1 MNAGSELYVAASSDR
16 NHELIKAMESLTK
29 LAAFSEKKPA
39 EALVARLR
47 SSDIEADIHD
57 ESNQQKWQLWNM
69 TPLAHLHVRVSVDHE
84 RTARALLIEWAAND
98 GGNLGAVRCPECGS
112 FSIEYPQFSRK
123 TLVGALPSA
132 LAAAGVIERGYY
144 CETCHFTWPAKPEK
158 PGPELDILNWPKKA

>member
-1 MNAGSELYVAASSDR
+1 MD
-16 NHELIKAMESLTK
+16 SLTK
-29 LAAFSEKKPA
+29 LAAFNERQPA

-47 SSDIEADIHD
+47 SSGIEADIHD

-69 TPLAHLHVRVSVDHE
+69 TPMAHLHVRVGVDAE
-84 RTARALLIEWAAND
+84 ANARKLVNEWAAEESA
-98 GGNLGAVRCPECGS
+98 NLGAVRCPECGS

-123 TLVGALPSA
+123 TIVGALPAA

-144 CETCHFTWPAKPEK
+144 CEECHFTWPPETPK